1 MQQKAA
7 TITPTQSQSEVPV
20 KPSHIFSAVAALCA
34 VFYALGPSLHA
45 QEATVL
51 RHTGA
56 PQDWSERSIV
66 FSRDGL
72 ARHPELLTREPRVLH
87 QAMQRWQA
95 PTWDAMQTIDPLT
108 ISAKPL
114 PPHRDWNA
122 SLGAGRVAPHMFPL
136 KFSFNPGA
144 PPDCVNDFVVF
155 GMSTTGSSSQANLV
169 AFNNLYVADD
179 GSGLC
184 PGTAPN
190 VLFAYNITT
199 IGGGISTSPII
210 SLDGTQIGFVE
221 SISGATPSAVF
232 HVLTWSATDGGTI
245 TAPATPT
252 PTAMTTLPFSATHS
266 TTSSP
271 WIDYGNDI
279 VYVGDDAGTM
289 YQITDVFGG
298 TPTLSGSPW
307 PVVLSAASHLSPA
320 VLDSGLG
327 MLMVGSQDGHLYQIN
342 TATGAHTAVAI
353 GAGVNSSGIV
363 APPIVD
369 VTNGT
374 TFTVS
379 ANDGSSAVLVELD
392 TASLTQVSK
401 ARIGL
406 GAAIPFGGSSTTIH
420 LGQPAF
426 NNNYYNSP
434 TTGSITLCGTS
445 PTNTSPYQ
453 YTLGFVGTTMN
464 TLGLATQLSTSTT
477 NRCTGWTEFYNP
489 NADGGLGTDFYFF
502 GLTQDC
508 TQYAAGVT
516 TGCVVALS
524 SNSLIATSAAAVK
537 NGPSGI
543 VVDNYSTAAQ
553 ASSIYLSAVG
563 ASTAYK
569 FTQVSLQ

>member
-1 MQQKAA
+1 
-7 TITPTQSQSEVPV
+7 V

-34 VFYALGPSLHA
+34 VFYALVPSLCA

-72 ARHPELLTREPRVLH
+72 AQHPDLMTREPRILH

-95 PTWDAMQTIDPLT
+95 PTWDALQTIDPLT
-108 ISAKPL
+108 ISAKHL

-122 SLGAGRVAPHMFPL
+122 SLGTARMAPHMFPA

-155 GMSTTGSSSQANLV
+155 GLSATGSSTQANLV
-169 AFNNLYVADD
+169 AFNNLYVNDA
-179 GSGLC
+179 GTGLC
-184 PGTAPN
+184 AGTTPN

-199 IGGGISTSPII
+199 IGGGISTSPIL

-232 HVLTWSATDGGTI
+232 HVLTWSATDGGTV

-252 PTAMTTLPFSATHS
+252 AMLTVPFSTTHS

-271 WIDYGNDI
+271 WIDYTNDI

-289 YQITDVFGG
+289 YQITGVFSG

-320 VLDSGLG
+320 VLDFGLG
-327 MLMVGSQDGHLYQIN
+327 LLMVGSQDGGLYQIN
-342 TATGAHTAVAI
+342 TTTGAFTKLPI

-369 VTNGT
+369 VSNGT

-379 ANDGSSAVLVELD
+379 ANDGDSAVLVEVN
-392 TASLTQVSK
+392 TSTFTKVST

-426 NNNYYNSP
+426 NNNYYNNPS
-434 TTGSITLCGTS
+434 TGSITLCGTG
-445 PTNTSPYQ
+445 PTDTSPYQ

-489 NADGGLGTDFYFF
+489 NADGGLGTDFFFF

-508 TQYAAGVT
+508 TQFAAGVT

-524 SNSLIATSAAAVK
+524 SNPLTATSAASVK

-543 VVDNYSTAAQ
+543 VVDNYATDAE

-569 FTQVSLQ
+569 FTQVGLQ